1 MGHGNTD
8 FFCFPLLQSGDG
20 CDPEENFT
28 CPCAKGLE
36 CNSSS
41 AHGHGRRHPRS
52 KRKKGPNHKKGPKH
66 NNHYMAHVKF
76 ENGDKC
82 PWLYKESKLEQ
93 EKYRTAVCVPAG
105 VSYLRRHL
113 S

>member
-1 MGHGNTD
+1 MGRGNTD

-41 AHGHGRRHPRS
+41 AHGHGRS
-52 KRKKGPNHKKGPKH
+52 KRKKGPK
-66 NNHYMAHVKF
+66 YMAHVKF

-82 PWLYKESKLEQ
+82 PWLYKESK